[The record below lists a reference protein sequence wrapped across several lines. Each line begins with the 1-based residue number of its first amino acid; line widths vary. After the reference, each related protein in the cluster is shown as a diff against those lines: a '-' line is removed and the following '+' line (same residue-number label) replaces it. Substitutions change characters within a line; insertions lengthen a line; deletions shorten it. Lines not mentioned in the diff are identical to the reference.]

1 VNVILGG
8 AALYALYVGSLY
20 LFQDKL
26 VYRRDMATRPNY
38 PLPEGS
44 ERLELRTSDG
54 ETIVGNLVRARR
66 PSRGLVI
73 GFSGNAWNADD
84 CTTFIAHRLDDVDI
98 AVFHYRGYEPSS
110 GTPAEAALFAD
121 ALLIHDTLV
130 KGMAPDRVYAFGFS
144 LGSGV
149 AAYLAANRPLTGQL
163 LVTPFDSIEA
173 IARKRYRGVPVR
185 WLIKSPFR
193 SVDHLAG
200 KPVPT
205 AVILASDDRIVPRER
220 SERLIEALERPVLIE
235 TIPDSTHVGI
245 YDMVAIDH
253 LLRRSLDVLE
263 ASAQAATAAADAT
276 SRDHEAAP
284 LDDVQ
289 PASG

>member
-1 VNVILGG
+1 MNLILGG
-8 AALYALYVGSLY
+8 AALYGLYVGALY

-26 VYRRDMATRPNY
+26 VYRRDMATTPNY
-38 PLPEGS
+38 PLPEGN
-44 ERLELRTSDG
+44 ERLELRTADG
-54 ETIVGNLVRARR
+54 EVITGNLIRARQQ

-84 CTTFIAHRLDDVDI
+84 CTTFIAHRMTDVDI
-98 AVFHYRGYEPSS
+98 AVFHYRGYAPST
-110 GTPAEAALFAD
+110 GTPSEAALFAD

-130 KGMAPDRVYAFGFS
+130 KGMAPERVYAFGFS
-144 LGSGV
+144 LGSGI

-173 IARKRYRGVPVR
+173 IARKRYRGVPIR

-193 SVDHLAG
+193 SIDHLKD

-220 SERLIEALERPVLIE
+220 SERLIEALANPVLVE
-235 TIPDSTHVGI
+235 TIPDSTHVGL
-245 YDMVAIDH
+245 YDMAAIDE

-263 ASAQAATAAADAT
+263 AASTAT
-276 SRDHEAAP
+276 SPAP
-284 LDDVQ
+284 PEPAESDVAF
-289 PASG
+289 ASS

>member
-1 VNVILGG
+1 MNVILGG

-26 VYRRDMATRPNY
+26 VYRRDMATTANY
-38 PLPEGS
+38 PLPEGT
-44 ERLELRTSDG
+44 ERLDLRTADG
-54 ETIVGNLVRARR
+54 ETIAGNLVRARR

-98 AVFHYRGYEPSS
+98 AVFHYRGYHPST
-110 GTPAEAALFAD
+110 GTPSEAALFTD
-121 ALLIHDTLV
+121 ALQIHDTLV
-130 KGMAPDRVYAFGFS
+130 KGMAPERVYAFGFS

-149 AAYLAANRPLTGQL
+149 AAYLAANRALTGQL

-185 WLIKSPFR
+185 WLIKNPFR
-193 SVDHLAG
+193 SIDHLTG

-220 SERLIEALERPVLIE
+220 SERLIEALERPVLVE
-235 TIPDSTHVGI
+235 TIPDSTHVSI

-263 ASAQAATAAADAT
+263 QAATTTAAASPEAT
-276 SRDHEAAP
+276 E
-284 LDDVQ
+284 DDVAFA
-289 PASG
+289 PS